1 MGQAVRRI
9 DEILCRAGLVVSAVA
24 MVALMALTGANVVMR
39 LAGLPLGAVYEL
51 AGYCGALAVAF
62 ALAET
67 QRSGG
72 NITVELFTVRLP
84 ERARSAM
91 LLGNAVLFALFF
103 AVIAYQVGCRGL
115 TVRSTG
121 EVSETLKMIYHPF
134 IFCVAGG
141 FALLSLSLLSSALR
155 AVLPAPVSR

>member
-9 DEILCRAGLVVSAVA
+9 DEILCRTGLAVGAVA
-24 MVALMALTGANVVMR
+24 LMALMALTGANVVMR
-39 LAGLPLGAVYEL
+39 LVGLPLGAVYEL

-62 ALAET
+62 GLAET

-72 NITVELFTVRLP
+72 NITVDLFTARLP
-84 ERARSAM
+84 RRARTV
-91 LLGNAVLFALFF
+91 LTLGNAVLFALFF
-103 AVIAYQVGCRGL
+103 GVMAYQVCCRGL
-115 TVRSTG
+115 TVRAAG

-141 FALLSLSLLSSALR
+141 FALLSLSLLSSVLR
-155 AVLPAPVSR
+155 AVVPAPASR